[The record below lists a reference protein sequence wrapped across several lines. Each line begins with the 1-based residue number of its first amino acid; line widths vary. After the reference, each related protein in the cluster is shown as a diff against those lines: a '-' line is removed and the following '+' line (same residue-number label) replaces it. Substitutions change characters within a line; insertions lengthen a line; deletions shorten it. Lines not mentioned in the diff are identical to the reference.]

1 MGHQLKNKFYKT
13 IARPVLIYCFSIAR
27 LLLEMEVVMKKIK
40 VLIIFGTRPEAVKMA
55 PIIKALKNE
64 ESFITKVCVTAQHR
78 DMLDQV
84 LRIFDIEPDYDLN
97 IFQSGQTL
105 TQITCRALTGLEG
118 VIEEFKPELIL
129 VQGDTTTVFTG
140 ALAAFYHRVKIG
152 HVEAGL
158 RSGNLYSPYP
168 EEANRMLTGVLTDF
182 HFAPTQKSKAN
193 LLREGY
199 EENKIFVTGN
209 TSIDAL
215 KWVIDE
221 NYKFE
226 DEIINNINFESRKV
240 ILLTSHRREN
250 IGKPME
256 NIFSAIY
263 DIVNENENVEV
274 IYPMHLNPKVRE
286 IAEKIL
292 GNTDRIHLVE
302 PLDYLPFT
310 NLMSKCYLVVTDSG
324 GVQEE
329 APSLGKPVLVVREE
343 TERPEGIES
352 GTAKLAGTDKKT
364 IYKYIDALVNNEE
377 EYKKMANAVNPY
389 GDGKAAEY
397 IVNAIKKKML

>member
-1 MGHQLKNKFYKT
+1 
-13 IARPVLIYCFSIAR
+13 
-27 LLLEMEVVMKKIK
+27 MEKIK
-40 VLIIFGTRPEAVKMA
+40 VLIVFGTRPEAVKMA
-55 PIIKALKNE
+55 PIVKALKKDEN
-64 ESFITKVCVTAQHR
+64 FITKICVTAQHR

-84 LRIFDIEPDYDLN
+84 LRIFEIEPDYDLN

-118 VIEEFKPELIL
+118 VIEEFKPKLIL

-140 ALAAFYHRVKIG
+140 ALAAFYHNVKIG

-168 EEANRMLTGVLTDF
+168 EEANRMLTGVLTNF
-182 HFAPTQKSKAN
+182 HFAPTQNSKAN

-215 KWVIDE
+215 KWVIE
-221 NYKFE
+221 NDYKFE
-226 DEIINNINFESRKV
+226 DELINNIDFENKKV

-256 NIFSAIY
+256 NIFSAIR
-263 DIVNENENVEV
+263 DIVCENKDVEV

-292 GNTDRIHLVE
+292 GGKERIHLVE

-310 NLMSKCYLVVTDSG
+310 NLMAKCYLVVTDSG
-324 GVQEE
+324 GIQEE

-352 GTAKLAGTDKKT
+352 GTAKLAGTDKNT
-364 IYKYIDALVNNEE
+364 IYEYINILVNNRE
-377 EYKKMANAVNPY
+377 EYRKMANAVNPY
-389 GDGKAAEY
+389 GDGRAAEH
-397 IVNAIKKKML
+397 IVSVIKESML